1 MSADANASPVG
12 RLNGVG
18 PGIAVFEQRANKLV
32 DQVRMAAAVA
42 AALNEAQVNIL
53 THVIDAL
60 RREWTNGLRQQV
72 GIIGNLHLFHRL
84 TAEVQQL
91 LGDHRVRAVA
101 MSTTDGL
108 VRGMEALDTGA
119 PISVP
124 VGEATLGPI
133 HLPLPDP
140 ASADRLAI
148 LLAVLAS
155 YLLLLRHWGL
165 GKVLALS
172 AALGLVLGGWGGLA

>member
-1 MSADANASPVG
+1 VVG
-12 RLNGVG
+12 VILNLSLWFALHVG
-18 PGIAVFEQRANKLV
+18 FR
-32 DQVRMAAAVA
+32 
-42 AALNEAQVNIL
+42 
-53 THVIDAL
+53 
-60 RREWTNGLRQQV
+60 
-72 GIIGNLHLFHRL
+72 
-84 TAEVQQL
+84 
-91 LGDHRVRAVA
+91 
-101 MSTTDGL
+101 S
-108 VRGMEALDTGA
+108 
-119 PISVP
+119 